1 MSANARS
8 AGGPPRPS
16 APALL
21 VRIAVTV
28 ITPLFAYLVLR
39 PHTGSEAE
47 ALAIAGAVPSAWML
61 ARFASRRRVDPLGLV
76 AAAGFGIAVLVAAVP
91 GGSPLLLKVR
101 DAPLVGAIGL
111 AFLLSAALGRPL
123 LGPLLQLLGRDH
135 QATSARLTVATVIVG
150 ATLTIDAITRVALAL
165 LLQTSTFLAVDHEAS
180 WSILGAGMAI
190 LWLSRRR
197 T

>member
-1 MSANARS
+1 
-8 AGGPPRPS
+8 
-16 APALL
+16 